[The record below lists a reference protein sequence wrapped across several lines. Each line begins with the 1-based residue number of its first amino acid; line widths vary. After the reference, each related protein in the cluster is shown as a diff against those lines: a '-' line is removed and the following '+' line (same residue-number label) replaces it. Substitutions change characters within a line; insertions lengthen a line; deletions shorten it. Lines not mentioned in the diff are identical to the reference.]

1 MAILYFARAEGIPL
15 EQRRGLET
23 IDRNILVILVQAPV
37 ELVAQAFST
46 LKQMNVWVRD
56 AYNREITIQKESTFV
71 LQLQRHP
78 WSIVYKPCL
87 GAVRLYLTEEDARS
101 LSESL
106 STAAIYYAGSDTCG
120 TLEYQLYQN
129 GVLQEKLA
137 FEEEVSIEF
146 QSQLRSLEARDISDA
161 YTFTMDFMREQ
172 DAYVPCLAEA
182 EDLIAGKHITLG
194 IDDLKLN
201 EIQRIDYLA
210 QQ

>member
-37 ELVAQAFST
+37 EPVAQAFST

-56 AYNREITIQKESTFV
+56 AYNREITIQNESTFV
-71 LQLQRHP
+71 LQLRGHP
-78 WSIVYKPCL
+78 WSLVYKPY
-87 GAVRLYLTEEDARS
+87 VRSMRIDLTEEDARS
-101 LSESL
+101 LSKSL
-106 STAAIYYAGSDTCG
+106 STVAIYYAGSDTCG
-120 TLEYQLYQN
+120 TLEYHLYQN

-137 FEEEVSIEF
+137 FEEEVSIQF

-172 DAYVPCLAEA
+172 DAYIPCLAEA
-182 EDLIAGKHITLG
+182 EELIAGKHITLG
-194 IDDLKLN
+194 IDDLKPN
-201 EIQRIDYLA
+201 EIQRINYLA

>member
-1 MAILYFARAEGIPL
+1 MAIYFARAEGVPL

-37 ELVAQAFST
+37 EPVAQAFST

-71 LQLQRHP
+71 FQLRGHP
-78 WSIVYKPCL
+78 WSIVYKPY
-87 GAVRLYLTEEDARS
+87 VRSMRIDLTEEDARS
-101 LSESL
+101 ISKSL
-106 STAAIYYAGSDTCG
+106 GTAAIYYAGSDTCG
-120 TLEYQLYQN
+120 TLEYHLYQN
-129 GVLQEKLA
+129 GVLQEKLS

-146 QSQLRSLEARDISDA
+146 QSQLRSLEARDIRDA
-161 YTFTMDFMREQ
+161 YKFTMKFIRDQ

-182 EDLIAGKHITLG
+182 EDLIAGKHIALR
-194 IDDLKLN
+194 IEDLKPN
-201 EIQRIDYLA
+201 ELERIDYLA